1 MKTRAHLSFFFIQ
14 RAASEK
20 TTTSCHLNEAC
31 VVAPLRTLFEHESEI
46 CCDIVWSKKTTL
58 KPKLGFNLLHIPR
71 NKRHNK
77 CLDLQHTLRENKV

>member
-46 CCDIVWSKKTTL
+46 CCHIVWSKKDKTKAETC
-58 KPKLGFNLLHIPR
+58 F
-71 NKRHNK
+71 
-77 CLDLQHTLRENKV
+77 